1 MALSFLPK
9 GSARYTVGTEVEARK
24 RQPHYFPAVL
34 FLPTEN
40 FQSSPFFG
48 TESDLQPSL
57 SVPSNSTHT
66 GRVCNISGVTTPTV
80 NLAWL
85 LPPSPSTSLQL
96 ISGRAY
102 LNPHAGTTMLVELT
116 DESQN
121 STSALLYPGVLK
133 WDLTESKDR
142 GDALQE
148 LNMTIINQDTAL
160 SSLSVT
166 AQGDKSSD
174 PNTKAP
180 FYPTFLTSFVQ
191 VTPPQVSDQGYS
203 LAPSYQD
210 GSQVYSYNYTSLD
223 RLIPGELG
231 QCLQPCSSV
240 SYRASEES
248 VPQPEMVMVEKE
260 ILPRNLQMPISISD
274 FSYSTS
280 VQNMPDIT
288 VPAVD
293 TETSLGLLPS
303 SQTCCLLKSPELGD
317 ISSEVFQMRIP
328 PGSGDRLLIA
338 PMHTSSEEFLA
349 LPPAPSLEQRE
360 NDNKHEVKAELSMPR
375 DAYEG
380 TKENQDPSHLPLV
393 YPDCTDTRLRQMST
407 SDNASMGGISVGPEE
422 REDLENVMGSNIN
435 FEDISTLEAN
445 NHVPQ
450 LFKTFKDT
458 AWDAPL
464 HNWRVMSRP
473 SEKVRK
479 NDLKA
484 SELLEGAP
492 QAKLQHRDLAEGEGA
507 VCVAGVN
514 VRAKETMAK
523 HLEGKAPK
531 APPSK
536 NRRARRQGQG
546 RPSGP
551 ENNSKKTEELKQS
564 RNRAKAEEKPTIP
577 KTKRKRNPPELSH
590 NSFKKPRTHLGM
602 HMLESVQVFHP
613 LGKKSEKKTG
623 ISSFGGLRTSTS
635 NKNPGPCPATPTP
648 LNMPPEGHGP
658 DRSPGKAQRA
668 ESSAHKDCPS
678 PYEYELPPPGKVR
691 LVPLP
696 FPSPDKPQARPA
708 SRKPLPLASHRPTAA
723 CPAWLHSHSVHPSQ
737 PAPASTSL
745 MASTKA
751 APSSAT
757 QANVANP
764 SQSSAAPQL
773 AYMRPASYRASS
785 HTLFQRELVSAA
797 GNKVPSPPKPQTQH
811 RLQDFSCQSIP
822 WKKVDILGPVISQ
835 PITKAQRPEREAM
848 KRRAQQERENAA
860 KNISPG
866 KLQLFL
872 QREEDMEISQ
882 YYGYAM

>member
-1 MALSFLPK
+1 MS
-9 GSARYTVGTEVEARK
+9 
-24 RQPHYFPAVL
+24 
-34 FLPTEN
+34 EN
-40 FQSSPFFG
+40 FQSSPLFG
-48 TESDLQPSL
+48 TESALQSSL
-57 SVPSNSTHT
+57 PVVSNSTHA
-66 GRVCNISGVTTPTV
+66 GRVCNISRVSTPTV

-85 LPPSPSTSLQL
+85 LPPRTSTSLQL

-102 LNPHAGTTMLVELT
+102 LSPRAGTSMLVELT

-121 STSALLYPGVLK
+121 SPSALLYPGVLK

-148 LNMTIINQDTAL
+148 LDMTIINQDTAL

-166 AQGDKSSD
+166 AHGDKILD
-174 PNTKAP
+174 PHTIAP
-180 FYPTFLTSFVQ
+180 FYPTLLTSFVQ
-191 VTPPQVSDQGYS
+191 VTPPQVPEQGYS

-210 GSQVYSYNYTSLD
+210 GSQVYCYNYTSPD
-223 RLIPGELG
+223 RLIPEELR

-240 SYRASEES
+240 SYPASEES
-248 VPQPEMVMVEKE
+248 VPQPEMEMAEKE
-260 ILPRNLQMPISISD
+260 ILPRNLQIPISISD

-280 VQNMPDIT
+280 AQNMPDIT
-288 VPAVD
+288 LPAVD

-303 SQTCCLLKSPELGD
+303 GQTCCLLQSPELGS

-328 PGSGDRLLIA
+328 PDSGGRLLIA
-338 PMHTSSEEFLA
+338 PMRSSSEEFLA
-349 LPPAPSLEQRE
+349 LPPAPSVERE
-360 NDNKHEVKAELSMPR
+360 NDNTHEVKAGLSVPQ
-375 DAYEG
+375 DACEG
-380 TKENQDPSHLPLV
+380 TKENQDPSQPPLV
-393 YPDCTDTRLRQMST
+393 YPDCTETRPLRQKSA
-407 SDNASMGGISVGPEE
+407 SDGASVGGISVGLEE
-422 REDLENVMGSNIN
+422 REELENEMGCSIN
-435 FEDISTLEAN
+435 FEDITTLEAG

-450 LFKTFKDT
+450 LFNTLKDI
-458 AWDAPL
+458 AWDPPL
-464 HNWRVMSRP
+464 HNWRVMSSP

-479 NDLKA
+479 NDLRA
-484 SELLEGAP
+484 SDLLDGAP
-492 QAKLQHRDLAEGEGA
+492 QAKIQHRDLVGGEGA
-507 VCVAGVN
+507 VCAAGASD
-514 VRAKETMAK
+514 RANETMAK

-536 NRRARRQGQG
+536 NRRVRRQGQG

-564 RNRAKAEEKPTIP
+564 RNRVKAEEKPTVP

-623 ISSFGGLRTSTS
+623 ISSFGGQRTSTS
-635 NKNPGPCPATPTP
+635 NKNPGPGPATPTL
-648 LNMPPEGHGP
+648 LNMPPEGQGP
-658 DRSPGKAQRA
+658 DRGPGKAQSA
-668 ESSAHKDCPS
+668 ESSADKECPS

-696 FPSPDKPQARPA
+696 FPTLDKPQARPA
-708 SRKPLPLASHRPTAA
+708 SRKPLPMASHRPATAY
-723 CPAWLHSHSVHPSQ
+723 PVWLHSHSAHPSQ
-737 PAPASTSL
+737 PAPVSTSL
-745 MASTKA
+745 MASAKA
-751 APSSAT
+751 APPISSSAT
-757 QANVANP
+757 QPNVANP
-764 SQSSAAPQL
+764 IQSSAAPQL
-773 AYMRPASYRASS
+773 AYMRPAPCRAPL
-785 HTLFQRELVSAA
+785 HTSFQRELVSAA
-797 GNKVPSPPKPQTQH
+797 RNKVPSQPKPQTQH
-811 RLQDFSCQSIP
+811 QPQDFSCQSIP

-860 KNISPG
+860 KNSSPG